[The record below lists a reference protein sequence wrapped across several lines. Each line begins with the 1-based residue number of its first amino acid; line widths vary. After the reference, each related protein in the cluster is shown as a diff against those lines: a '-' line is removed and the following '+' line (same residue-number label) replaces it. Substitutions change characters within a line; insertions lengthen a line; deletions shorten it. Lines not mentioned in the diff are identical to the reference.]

1 MTEIGGMADNPGFR
15 VDRLATVDARLGDK
29 GVDRIFTILDYPW
42 IAIWMSP
49 RETIKKIVS
58 RDPTS
63 QVIMLGA
70 LAGGLSL
77 TNFFLA
83 IALSPV
89 APVPGS
95 HSQLKA
101 YLPMLTLTSPFLG
114 AAIGVLTLYINAFL
128 LDWSGRAF
136 GGAGNAVSV
145 RAAVA
150 WSSVPLICLSAV
162 TLLILLGTGTWS
174 ALGLSIPDPNAA
186 MEAAAAAKNPFTVTR
201 GIEAIISIWSFILM
215 LNGVAEVHRFS
226 VWRALA
232 AAVLPTI
239 ILGGIAFVA
248 FVTFAIA

>member
-1 MTEIGGMADNPGFR
+1 MADNPGFR
-15 VDRLATVDARLGDK
+15 VDRLGTVDARLGDK

-83 IALSPV
+83 MALSPV
-89 APVPGS
+89 APA
-95 HSQLKA
+95 HSQLNA
-101 YLPMLTLTSPFLG
+101 YLPIVTLASPFLG

-128 LDWSGRAF
+128 LDWSGRTL
-136 GGAGNAVSV
+136 GGAGNAVTV

-150 WSSVPLICLSAV
+150 WSSVPIICLSAV
-162 TLLILLGTGTWS
+162 TLLLLLGTWN
-174 ALGLSIPDPNAA
+174 ALGLSMPDPNAA
-186 MEAAAAAKNPFTVTR
+186 AEALAAAKNPFTVTR

-226 VWRALA
+226 LWRALG
-232 AAVLPTI
+232 AAVLPSV
-239 ILGGIAFVA
+239 ILGGITFVA
-248 FVTFAIA
+248 FVTFVVA

>member
-1 MTEIGGMADNPGFR
+1 MADNPGFR
-15 VDRLATVDARLGDK
+15 VDRLGTVDARLGDK

-83 IALSPV
+83 MALSPV
-89 APVPGS
+89 APA
-95 HSQLKA
+95 HSQLNA
-101 YLPMLTLTSPFLG
+101 YLPIVTLASPFLG

-128 LDWSGRAF
+128 LDWSGRTL
-136 GGAGNAVSV
+136 GGAGNAVTV

-150 WSSVPLICLSAV
+150 WSSVPIICLSAV
-162 TLLILLGTGTWS
+162 TLLLLLGTGTWN
-174 ALGLSIPDPNAA
+174 ALGLSMPDPNAA
-186 MEAAAAAKNPFTVTR
+186 AEAVAAAKNPFTVTR

-226 VWRALA
+226 LWRALG
-232 AAVLPTI
+232 AAVLPSV
-239 ILGGIAFVA
+239 ILGGITFVA
-248 FVTFAIA
+248 FVTFVVA